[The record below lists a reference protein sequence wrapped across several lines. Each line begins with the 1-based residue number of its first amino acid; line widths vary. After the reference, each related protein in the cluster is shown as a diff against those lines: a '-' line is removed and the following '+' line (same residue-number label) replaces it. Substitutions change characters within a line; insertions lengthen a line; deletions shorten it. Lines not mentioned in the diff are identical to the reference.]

1 MYENK
6 ETMMKQQ
13 LLTEKSLIM
22 QESARIIKNYEIK
35 ANDAK
40 FSE

>member
-6 ETMMKQQ
+6 ETIMKQQ